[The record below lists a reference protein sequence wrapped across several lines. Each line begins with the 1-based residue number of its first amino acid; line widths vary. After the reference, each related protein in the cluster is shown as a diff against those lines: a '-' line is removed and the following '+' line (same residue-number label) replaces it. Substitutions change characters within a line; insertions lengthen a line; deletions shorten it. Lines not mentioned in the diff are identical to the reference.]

1 MFSKKL
7 RQGKIISIVQERAV
21 PSQEELLSFL
31 AAAGIRVT
39 QATLS
44 RDLRELNLVKIRGI
58 YRRSADW
65 NEPSDR
71 DALRRALKQFV
82 LQSGV
87 SGNMLMIRTAPG
99 NAHAVG
105 VVLDSARWP
114 EVLGTVAGDDTVFA
128 LLKSARLARKVMK
141 RIEEHLS

>member
-7 RQGKIISIVQERAV
+7 RQGRIIDAIQEHTV
-21 PSQEELLSFL
+21 SSQEELLAIL
-31 AAAGIRVT
+31 ASSGIRVT

-44 RDLRELNLVKIRGI
+44 RDLRELALVKIRGV

-65 NEPSDR
+65 SEPSDR
-71 DALRRALKQFV
+71 DALRRALKQYV

-128 LLKSARLARKVMK
+128 LLKSARLGRKVMR

>member
-1 MFSKKL
+1 MRSKKL
-7 RQGKIISIVQERAV
+7 RHGKIVGIIGERAV
-21 PSQEELLSFL
+21 TSQEELLSHL
-31 AAAGIRVT
+31 SESGIRVT

-44 RDLRELNLVKIRGI
+44 RDIRELNLVKIRGV
-58 YRRSADW
+58 YRRSGDW
-65 NEPSDR
+65 NGPSDQA
-71 DALRRALKQFV
+71 ALARALKQYV
-82 LQSGV
+82 LQSET

-128 LLKSARLARKVMK
+128 LLKNPRVARRVMK

>member
-1 MFSKKL
+1 MLSKKL
-7 RQGKIISIVQERAV
+7 RQGKIIGIIGEHSVS
-21 PSQEELLSFL
+21 SQEELLALL
-31 AAAGIRVT
+31 AASGIHVT

-44 RDLRELNLVKIRGI
+44 RDLREVNLVKIRGV

-71 DALRRALKQFV
+71 AALTRALKQYV
-82 LQSGV
+82 LQSET

-128 LLKSARLARKVMK
+128 LLRSARLARKVMK
-141 RIEEHLS
+141 RSEEHLS

>member
-1 MFSKKL
+1 MISKRL
-7 RQGKIISIVQERAV
+7 RQGRIVGIIGERTV
-21 PSQEELLSFL
+21 SSQEELLAHL
-31 AAAGIRVT
+31 AASGIRVT

-44 RDLRELNLVKIRGI
+44 RDLRELNLVKVRGV
-58 YRRSADW
+58 YRRSGDW
-65 NEPSDR
+65 NGPSDQA
-71 DALRRALKQFV
+71 ALARALKQYV
-82 LQSGV
+82 LQSET

-128 LLKSARLARKVMK
+128 LLRSARLARRVMK